1 MPLNRFTYT
10 NLGAED
16 VARIVT
22 SAPPLRE
29 NPLYAK
35 PAYSGV
41 LAGKKFT
48 LKYDNGEIL
57 SYTVTDAH
65 SLTWKDAE
73 SPGEEAYYEAL
84 DLGEG
89 VVLFYHLIGGAK
101 PQRALIVVLDLVKN
115 LTTAA
120 LSVIGNAFAPREV
133 TRELMFGYIDQGG
146 KVPEQRHEITT
157 ELLQR
162 SILWHYGDNL
172 DVQQIYVSRLYLLSF
187 DYNTTSANM
196 VMPAPTAYIKINDHT
211 YIHSWMEV
219 ERSGRQGFSVVNLHA
234 MRDVGCYFGINRED
248 RFEFFAYSGKG
259 KLMGQFI
266 NFDLPNNYH
275 EVFEEA
281 AK

>member
-1 MPLNRFTYT
+1 MPLRRFNYT
-10 NLGAED
+10 KLSPED
-16 VARIVT
+16 VERIVQ
-22 SAPPLRE
+22 SAEPLRE

-35 PAYSGV
+35 PAYSEV
-41 LAGKKFT
+41 LVGKKLT
-48 LKYDNGEIL
+48 LKYDNGEVL
-57 SYTVTDAH
+57 SYTFTDAH
-65 SLTWKDAE
+65 RLAWKDADG
-73 SPGEEAYYEAL
+73 GEEKAYYEAL

-89 VVLFYHLIGGAK
+89 VVLFYHYIEGTK
-101 PQRALIVVLDLVKN
+101 PQRALIVALDFAKN

-146 KVPEQRHEITT
+146 AVPEQRHEVTT

-162 SILWHYGDNL
+162 SVLWHYGDNL

-219 ERSGRQGFSVVNLHA
+219 ERSGRQGFSVINLHE
-234 MRDVGCYFGINRED
+234 MKDVGCYFGINRED
-248 RFEFFAYSGKG
+248 RAEFFGYSGTG

-266 NFDLPNNYH
+266 NFDLPNNYNT
-275 EVFEEA
+275 VFEEPP
-281 AK
+281 K